1 MELSDQEWS
10 AQRRYLFA
18 VAYRMLGSAAD
29 AEDAVQD
36 TWLRVRAA
44 SPGEVTDLRAW
55 LTTVVSRLCLDQLKS
70 ARVRRESYVGSWL
83 PEPLVDYDD
92 SELTD
97 RLETAE
103 LLRLPALL
111 LLEQLSPAERVA
123 FVLHDGFGMD
133 YDRLGAVL
141 SRAPNACRQLVSRG
155 RRALAAERTAGR
167 TTDPAEVDRIIS
179 AVVEASRSGDLAALV
194 QVLHP
199 DIVLRSDGG
208 GVVPAA
214 RRPVVGADKVGRLL
228 VGLTRLYPQLEF
240 RAAIVNG
247 APGALLV
254 DAEAT
259 IGVAGY
265 GLRDGRLSTIDL
277 VLAPDKL
284 ARVGVAL

>member
-18 VAYRMLGSAAD
+18 VAYRMLGSVAD

-44 SPGEVTDLRAW
+44 SPGDVTDLRAW
-55 LTTVVSRLCLDQLKS
+55 LTTVVSRLSLDQLKS
-70 ARVRRESYVGSWL
+70 ARVRRESYVGTWL

-92 SELTD
+92 SDLTD

-133 YDRLGAVL
+133 YDRLGTVL
-141 SRAPNACRQLVSRG
+141 SRAPGACRQLVSRG
-155 RRALAAERTAGR
+155 RRALTAERSPEQG
-167 TTDPAEVDRIIS
+167 TDPAEVERIIS
-179 AVVEASRSGDLAALV
+179 AVVEASRSGDVAALV
-194 QVLHP
+194 EVLHP
-199 DIVLRSDGG
+199 EIVLRSDGG
-208 GVVPAA
+208 GVVRAA
-214 RRPVVGADKVGRLL
+214 LRPVVGADKVSRLM
-228 VGLTRLYPQLEF
+228 VGLTRLYPQLKF
-240 RAAIVNG
+240 RAVTVNG

-259 IGVAGY
+259 IGVVAY
-265 GLRDGRLSTIDL
+265 GLRDGRLVTIDL
-277 VLAPDKL
+277 ILAPDKL

>member
-179 AVVEASRSGDLAALV
+179 AVVEASRSGDVAALV
-194 QVLHP
+194 EVLHP
-199 DIVLRSDGG
+199 EIVLRSDGG
-208 GVVPAA
+208 GVVRAA
-214 RRPVVGADKVGRLL
+214 LRPVVGADKVARLL

-240 RAAIVNG
+240 RAATVRSSG
-247 APGALLV
+247 ADARRRRGDRRRHRVRPAREPPGDDRPDPGSGQARAGGGAL
-254 DAEAT
+254 
-259 IGVAGY
+259 
-265 GLRDGRLSTIDL
+265 
-277 VLAPDKL
+277 
-284 ARVGVAL
+284 

>member
-44 SPGEVTDLRAW
+44 SPGEVADLRAW

-70 ARVRRESYVGSWL
+70 ARVRRESYVGTWL

-92 SELTD
+92 SDLTD

-133 YDRLGAVL
+133 YDRLGAML
-141 SRAPNACRQLVSRG
+141 SRAPGACRQLVSRG
-155 RRALAAERTAGR
+155 RRARAAERAPDQG
-167 TTDPAEVDRIIS
+167 TDPADVDRVIS
-179 AVVEASRSGDLAALV
+179 AVVEASRSGDVAALV
-194 QVLHP
+194 EVLHP

-208 GVVPAA
+208 GVVRAA
-214 RRPVVGADKVGRLL
+214 LRPVVGADKVGRLM
-228 VGLTRLYPQLEF
+228 VGLTRLYPELEF
-240 RAAIVNG
+240 RAATVNAG
-247 APGALLV
+247 PGALLL
-254 DAEAT
+254 DGEAT

-265 GLRDGRLSTIDL
+265 GLREGRLLTIDL
-277 VLAPDKL
+277 ILAPDKL
-284 ARVGVAL
+284 ARVRAAL